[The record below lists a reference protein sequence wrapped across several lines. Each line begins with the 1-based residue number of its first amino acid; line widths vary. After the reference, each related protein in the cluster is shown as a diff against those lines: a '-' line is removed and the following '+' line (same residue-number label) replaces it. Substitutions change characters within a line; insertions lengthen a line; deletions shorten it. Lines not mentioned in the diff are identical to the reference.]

1 MRRRPLQQQPW
12 SAQAARVTARAN
24 LLVKLALVGL
34 LLVALAALALAAW
47 RGHEDTRVQ
56 EFAQQP
62 IPFSHKHHVGDVG
75 LDCRFC
81 HAQVE
86 RSANAGLPSTQVCLN
101 CHSQLL
107 STLPMLEPLRE
118 SARSGKPIEWKRVH
132 RLPDFVYFNH
142 AIHVNKGVG
151 CATCHGRVDRM
162 PAVYQVAPLTMGWCI
177 NCHRNPANY
186 VRPRGEVYT
195 MGYKPPVPQSVLGP
209 QLVKEYGIRGNTSC
223 STCHR

>member
-132 RLPDFVYFNH
+132 RLPDFVYFDH
-142 AIHVNKGVG
+142 SIHVAKGVA
-151 CATCHGRVDRM
+151 CVECHGRVDRM
-162 PAVYQVAPLTMGWCI
+162 PLMERAASLQMDWCI
-177 NCHRNPANY
+177 ACHRDP
-186 VRPRGEVYT
+186 
-195 MGYKPPVPQSVLGP
+195 
-209 QLVKEYGIRGNTSC
+209 
-223 STCHR
+223 